1 MTSLEI
7 VKSQNTVSI
16 GLWVFDKPGVMLKIM
31 GLFARRGYNIASIS
45 VGHSERPGFSRMTIV
60 AEGETKIIEQ
70 IIKQLNKLTDVV
82 KVQALPSGTT
92 TNRELGLIKIA
103 IRNNTDRLNVEPLIS
118 FYRGK
123 VIDVNSKTM
132 TIEIVGTEKKLDSFI
147 NLITEIV
154 SIKEIVRSGVVG
166 LSRGENSITLD

>member
-1 MTSLEI
+1 MTSLE
-7 VKSQNTVSI
+7 VEKKQNTVTI

-45 VGHSERPGFSRMTIV
+45 VGHSEREGFSRMTII

-70 IIKQLNKLTDVV
+70 IIKQLNKLTDVI
-82 KVQALPSGTT
+82 KVQALPSGSTT
-92 TNRELGLIKIA
+92 IRELGLIKIA
-103 IRNNTDRLNVEPLIS
+103 IRNNSDRINVEPLVN
-118 FYRGK
+118 FYKAK

-132 TIEIVGTEKKLDSFI
+132 TIEVVGTEQKLDSFI
-147 NLITEIV
+147 ALVSEIV

-166 LSRGENSITLD
+166 LSRGEDSINMD